1 MEVAPL
7 LEGVNVAVYTVEL
20 TAVKLLIAPLPSVMS
35 DEAKFEVASLLVKV
49 SVSVASFVVDPLA
62 TLFDPSVAVI
72 VIVGTVVSITK
83 FLLDASAF
91 ESSSAG
97 KFNVALFPAALKG
110 LDYQISKKI
119 EWIFTTLAVFLL
131 VFTLWY
137 TM

>member
-83 FLLDASAF
+83 FLLDASAL
-91 ESSSAG
+91 ESSNAG
-97 KFNVALFPAALKG
+97 KVNVALFPAASFMVPLFKA
-110 LDYQISKKI
+110 S
-119 EWIFTTLAVFLL
+119 AL
-131 VFTLWY
+131 VLR
-137 TM
+137 